1 MMPPMTVVETEEFV
15 GHSKAILTEAQ
26 RDALVAHLGAN
37 PEAGQLVPGTGGV
50 RRIRWAIRGHGKRS
64 GACVIYYYYNRA
76 VPLFLL
82 DIYPRMRKQIFR
94 KPTNE
99 A

>member
-1 MMPPMTVVETEEFV
+1 MMPPMTVVEIDEFV
-15 GHSKAILTEAQ
+15 DHSKTILTETE

-50 RRIRWAIRGHGKRS
+50 RKIRWASR
-64 GACVIYYYYNRA
+64 
-76 VPLFLL
+76 PT
-82 DIYPRMRKQIFR
+82 PRMRRRIFP